1 MNDLKKIFKGT
12 LIYLVGTVLAKL
24 VQFFLLPLYTK
35 YLTPIEFGNYDLELA
50 YGTFIWTIVYLDIF
64 GGILRFMFDFKE
76 DEKNRPV
83 INGFIIFLGSTVIY
97 GISIIVLKLAFG
109 RELLS
114 YPYLLFLVGSL
125 TILQQVI
132 GYIARGY
139 GKDQI
144 FVVGGILG
152 TFATFVSTYPLLAI
166 ADVSYA
172 GIYITTIIG
181 MLVNILYVMIRIR
194 LWEKIN
200 LSLFD
205 FSLFTEM
212 LKYSL
217 PFSLNSVSYWFL
229 TGFNRVIIANVLTV
243 YDNGLYAVVT
253 KFGAV
258 ITLFTQAFQMAWQEL
273 SFSKTH
279 LSRKEMSKFYSTA
292 INNFISFLLMGAA
305 LSLPFLSIVFKYLIN
320 EQYSE
325 AYFLI
330 PLALLSAVFTAY
342 SSFMASIIS
351 TLKKT
356 QQIFTTTI
364 IGSIVNI
371 LVVLLLIKIIG
382 VSAAMI
388 AVSSG
393 FFVIFLRRVQL
404 VNKDIDISIKWNK
417 FFKVV
422 VLFMLVSL
430 LYCMNIFLVNVFSI
444 LLVLTCFLL
453 MYKDMIKVIIDK
465 LFYRRSN
472 K

>member
-205 FSLFTEM
+205 FSLFT
-212 LKYSL
+212 
-217 PFSLNSVSYWFL
+217 
-229 TGFNRVIIANVLTV
+229 
-243 YDNGLYAVVT
+243 
-253 KFGAV
+253 
-258 ITLFTQAFQMAWQEL
+258 
-273 SFSKTH
+273 
-279 LSRKEMSKFYSTA
+279 
-292 INNFISFLLMGAA
+292 
-305 LSLPFLSIVFKYLIN
+305 
-320 EQYSE
+320 
-325 AYFLI
+325 
-330 PLALLSAVFTAY
+330 
-342 SSFMASIIS
+342 
-351 TLKKT
+351 
-356 QQIFTTTI
+356 
-364 IGSIVNI
+364 
-371 LVVLLLIKIIG
+371 
-382 VSAAMI
+382 
-388 AVSSG
+388 
-393 FFVIFLRRVQL
+393 
-404 VNKDIDISIKWNK
+404 
-417 FFKVV
+417 
-422 VLFMLVSL
+422 
-430 LYCMNIFLVNVFSI
+430 
-444 LLVLTCFLL
+444 
-453 MYKDMIKVIIDK
+453 DM
-465 LFYRRSN
+465 
-472 K
+472 